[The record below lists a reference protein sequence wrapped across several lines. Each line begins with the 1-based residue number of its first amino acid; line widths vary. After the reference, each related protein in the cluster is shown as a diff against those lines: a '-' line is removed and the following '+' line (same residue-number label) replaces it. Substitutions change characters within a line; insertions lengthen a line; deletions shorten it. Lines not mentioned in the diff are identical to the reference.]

1 MKKIAL
7 CCASAALLMS
17 CGSAN
22 ATEWTIG
29 LGAAI
34 GPQYEGSDDFAAVPL
49 LTVVA
54 RDLYH
59 PATYA
64 ALTGPR
70 FSSNFLPHATLRAGL
85 SAEYI
90 LERGT
95 LNDIDNDRVD
105 ALSDTDDGLLV
116 GVLVGYQVKLEN
128 DAAVTFEFDS
138 RYDVNDEIGGLVT
151 VRGRYKEMLSSKWSL
166 LVEAEGTYASE
177 SYMNEY
183 FGVNAQNAA
192 RSGLDEFQADAGIK
206 DVNLRA
212 AVTYKITQSWST
224 TLVASVKQ
232 LLGDAADS
240 PVTDD
245 EGSATQLL
253 GGATINFHF

>member
-70 FSSNFLPHATLRAGL
+70 FSSNFLPHETLRAGL

-177 SYMNEY
+177 SYMNE
-183 FGVNAQNAA
+183 
-192 RSGLDEFQADAGIK
+192 
-206 DVNLRA
+206 
-212 AVTYKITQSWST
+212 
-224 TLVASVKQ
+224 
-232 LLGDAADS
+232 
-240 PVTDD
+240 
-245 EGSATQLL
+245 
-253 GGATINFHF
+253 